1 MTYFTMGFGLL
12 LLVVVLLL
20 LAWGGRRAPGGIVL
34 PQAQGDSAGVEDGG
48 AESRLNVVVIT
59 PETVRP
65 AINTLSRPASYSRVQ
80 RVETFW
86 SGGSGQ
92 SVTQI
97 HVSGGRTRLD
107 TQLSDGSVRHML
119 VVGGAAGVW
128 YDDEREWAILRSR
141 QLSADLA
148 ARTLTYETV
157 RDLPVERIVQ
167 ADYRSLEGVYCIYV
181 ETAPD
186 GQGYVER
193 YWVSVDTCLLHA
205 AERLQN
211 GALVYRAS
219 LKKGGRPMPTQTFF
233 NLPPPKRE
241 KLLRAAV
248 TEFARRPYGE
258 VSINRIIQAAGIP
271 RGSFYQYFTDKTD
284 LFRHVLRC
292 YDKLLEEAVS
302 KSLAS
307 CGQRP
312 LELPLALFD
321 RILAYIQANRE
332 EFALFLGI
340 LRQNVGMD
348 AGQLLALPDMVLLA
362 LEQADWSGLTP
373 ESREERLAL
382 LGLLLSCAGQ
392 ALMAVCCCGMAAAEC
407 RRQLELRTALIR
419 RGAEIK
425 EENPC

>member
-148 ARTLTYETV
+148 ARTLTYED
-157 RDLPVERIVQ
+157 RK
-167 ADYRSLEGVYCIYV
+167 
-181 ETAPD
+181 
-186 GQGYVER
+186 
-193 YWVSVDTCLLHA
+193 SV
-205 AERLQN
+205 
-211 GALVYRAS
+211 V
-219 LKKGGRPMPTQTFF
+219 
-233 NLPPPKRE
+233 
-241 KLLRAAV
+241 
-248 TEFARRPYGE
+248 
-258 VSINRIIQAAGIP
+258 
-271 RGSFYQYFTDKTD
+271 
-284 LFRHVLRC
+284 
-292 YDKLLEEAVS
+292 
-302 KSLAS
+302 
-307 CGQRP
+307 
-312 LELPLALFD
+312 
-321 RILAYIQANRE
+321 
-332 EFALFLGI
+332 
-340 LRQNVGMD
+340 
-348 AGQLLALPDMVLLA
+348 
-362 LEQADWSGLTP
+362 
-373 ESREERLAL
+373 
-382 LGLLLSCAGQ
+382 
-392 ALMAVCCCGMAAAEC
+392 
-407 RRQLELRTALIR
+407 
-419 RGAEIK
+419 
-425 EENPC
+425 